1 MSALHRKMVRDLLGM
16 KAQVLAV
23 VAVMACGIA
32 TFSLSISTI
41 HSLESTRTTYYR
53 NYAFGDVFVS
63 LKRAPESLADRLL
76 DIPGVR
82 RWETRI
88 NAPIRFT
95 VADMVEPAQGQMLSL
110 PDDGPPILNQICL
123 RRGRLPESD
132 RDDEVVV
139 SETFAKAHRME
150 IGDTLDAIIHGRRK
164 ILTVVGFGLSPEF
177 VYEIPLG
184 GLLPDNRSFGVL
196 WMKRK
201 ALAAALDM
209 TGAFNDLVVQ
219 LNNSGDRAEVIKAL
233 DDLTSTYGGVGAIGR
248 SDQRSHRFVSSEL
261 EELQRMGVLAPSI
274 FLSASAFLLNI
285 VLARM
290 IATQRVQIAALKAF
304 GYSRREIAFHYL
316 SMSLMIALMGTIAGV
331 IIGIFM
337 GRVVTRLYSNF
348 FHFPTFDYYVPM
360 YAIFASWGIASVAAV
375 VGVWSSVSAAM
386 NLPPA
391 EAMRPEPPAR
401 YGKSWLEKRLGWFAH
416 GPAFRMILR
425 HLLRKPRRAILSSLG
440 ISLSIAVLILGA
452 FMQDAI
458 TGLFDSMFRLAQRHD
473 LQVVFVEPLAEDTL
487 RSLQSMEGVLDCE
500 AFRSV
505 AVQVSNRNLRRL
517 VGIQGSDTSPRLS
530 RLVDRERQVIEIPAE
545 GIMLSRKLAS
555 VLEVVVGD
563 MVDIQVLEGKRPFR
577 RMLVTATVDDPAGT
591 AIYVERSQLARV
603 LQESSLVS
611 GAFLRVDGEHSNEI
625 YSKLR
630 EMPKVA
636 NVTVTKLMQQ
646 SFRKTVAENIRTMRF
661 VNLTF
666 SCIIAIGVVYST
678 ARISLAERSRDLA
691 TLRVLGFTKEEISG
705 ILFGEVAFLTLVAIP
720 FGWLLGYALAYSTVN
735 FFDRELFRIP
745 MTIYVHTYAFA
756 AGVVIIATIVAFVM
770 IRRQMDQLSL
780 VEVLKSPE

>member
-1 MSALHRKMVRDLLGM
+1 
-16 KAQVLAV
+16 
-23 VAVMACGIA
+23 
-32 TFSLSISTI
+32 
-41 HSLESTRTTYYR
+41 
-53 NYAFGDVFVS
+53 
-63 LKRAPESLADRLL
+63 
-76 DIPGVR
+76 
-82 RWETRI
+82 
-88 NAPIRFT
+88 
-95 VADMVEPAQGQMLSL
+95 
-110 PDDGPPILNQICL
+110 
-123 RRGRLPESD
+123 
-132 RDDEVVV
+132 
-139 SETFAKAHRME
+139 
-150 IGDTLDAIIHGRRK
+150 
-164 ILTVVGFGLSPEF
+164 
-177 VYEIPLG
+177 
-184 GLLPDNRSFGVL
+184 
-196 WMKRK
+196 
-201 ALAAALDM
+201 
-209 TGAFNDLVVQ
+209 
-219 LNNSGDRAEVIKAL
+219 
-233 DDLTSTYGGVGAIGR
+233 
-248 SDQRSHRFVSSEL
+248 
-261 EELQRMGVLAPSI
+261 
-274 FLSASAFLLNI
+274 
-285 VLARM
+285 
-290 IATQRVQIAALKAF
+290 
-304 GYSRREIAFHYL
+304 
-316 SMSLMIALMGTIAGV
+316 
-331 IIGIFM
+331 
-337 GRVVTRLYSNF
+337 
-348 FHFPTFDYYVPM
+348 
-360 YAIFASWGIASVAAV
+360 
-375 VGVWSSVSAAM
+375 
-386 NLPPA
+386 
-391 EAMRPEPPAR
+391 
-401 YGKSWLEKRLGWFAH
+401 
-416 GPAFRMILR
+416 
-425 HLLRKPRRAILSSLG
+425 
-440 ISLSIAVLILGA
+440 
-452 FMQDAI
+452 
-458 TGLFDSMFRLAQRHD
+458 
-473 LQVVFVEPLAEDTL
+473 
-487 RSLQSMEGVLDCE
+487 MEGVLDCE